1 MSKLWPIPDCRIEQI
16 TPDGPTHLHIAARSF
31 QRARRCPDC
40 GRVSRAVHSRYE
52 RRLADLPSLGRSVS
66 VHLRVRRFYCRN
78 TDCARRTFVE
88 CLPKLAAPFAR
99 RTDRLAAAQAQTGL
113 ALGGA
118 ASARLLS
125 GLSMPASA
133 DTVLRLIKATPLP
146 DQPAPRVIGVDDWAK
161 RKGRRYGTI
170 IVDLERHR
178 VVDLLPE
185 RTAATLTDW
194 LRQQPGIAVVAR
206 DRSTEYASGI
216 ASGAPAAVQV
226 ADRWHLLANMRQAV
240 ERWFAGAHARL
251 RRLSGVPSTHAV
263 LPVQRTTPFS
273 RSASDRQIGLDNRA
287 RRLELYEAVRRR
299 YRAGEALLAI
309 ARTMK
314 LARGTVRKYAQAE
327 DFPERA
333 PRPGHSIIDPHL
345 AYLHAR
351 LAEGC
356 EDAAALWREIRAQ
369 GFTGTAR
376 QIRRWL
382 SERRTKPART
392 APQRWRGPMPADPA
406 LNGET
411 APLLPSPR
419 QLAWLLVQPPT
430 ELAPTDAA
438 VVAHLEQDPATV
450 IVAKLAR
457 QFTALVRA
465 CNASTQADVHAAQ
478 TKLTNWL
485 TEARASGVPA
495 METFAAGLEADSGA
509 INAALT
515 TPWSNGQ
522 TEGQVNRLK
531 LIKRQMFGHASFDL
545 LRRRVL
551 LAA

>member
-1 MSKLWPIPDCRIEQI
+1 MKKLWPVPDCRIEQI
-16 TPDGPTHLHIAARSF
+16 TPDGPTHLRITARSF
-31 QRARRCPDC
+31 PRARRCPDC

-52 RRLADLPSLGRSVS
+52 RHLADLPSLGRSVS
-66 VHLRVRRFYCRN
+66 VHLWVRRFYCRN
-78 TDCARRTFVE
+78 ADCARQTFVE
-88 CLPKLAAPFAR
+88 RLPKLAMPFAR
-99 RTDRLAAAQAQTGL
+99 RTCRLAAAQGQTGL
-113 ALGGA
+113 ALGGE

-125 GLSMPASA
+125 GLSMPVSA
-133 DTVLRLIKATPLP
+133 DTVLRLVKAMPLP

-161 RKGRRYGTI
+161 RKGRSYGTI

-185 RTAATLTDW
+185 RSAATLTEW
-194 LRQQPGIAVVAR
+194 LRQQPGIEVVAR

-216 ASGAPAAVQV
+216 TVGAPAAVQV

-240 ERWFAGAHARL
+240 ERWFAGARARL
-251 RRLSGVPSTHAV
+251 QRLSGVQSAHGV
-263 LPVQRTTPFS
+263 LPAQRTGPFP
-273 RSASDRQIGLDNRA
+273 RSASDRQAGLDNRT
-287 RRLELYEAVRRR
+287 RHLELYEEIRRR
-299 YRAGEALLAI
+299 HRAGEALLAI

-314 LARGTVRKYAQAE
+314 LARGTVRKYAQAA

-333 PRPGHSIIDPHL
+333 PRPSHSIIGPHL
-345 AYLHAR
+345 AYRHAR

-356 EDAAALWREIRAQ
+356 EDAAALWREIRAR
-369 GFTGTAR
+369 GFTGTAK

-382 SERRTKPART
+382 SERRTKPAKT
-392 APQRWRGPMPADPA
+392 APHRWRGRMPTDPA
-406 LNGET
+406 LNGAAT
-411 APLLPSPR
+411 PLPSSR

-438 VVAHLEQDPATV
+438 VVARVEQDPETA

-465 CNASTQADVHAAQ
+465 CNASNQAHPQAAQ
-478 TKLTNWL
+478 AELKTWL

-495 METFAAGLEADSGA
+495 METFAAGLEGDSGA
-509 INAALT
+509 ISAALT

-545 LRRRVL
+545 LRRRIL

>member
-1 MSKLWPIPDCRIEQI
+1 MNKLWPVPDCCIEQI
-16 TPDGPTHLHIAARSF
+16 TPDSPTHFRIAARSF

-40 GRVSRAVHSRYE
+40 GRVSRAVHSRYK

-88 CLPKLAAPFAR
+88 RLPKLATPFAR
-99 RTDRLAAAQAQTGL
+99 RTSRLAAAQAQAGM
-113 ALGGA
+113 ALGGEV
-118 ASARLLS
+118 SARLLS
-125 GLSMPASA
+125 DLSMPASA
-133 DTVLRLIKATPLP
+133 DTVLRLIKAMPLP
-146 DQPAPRVIGVDDWAK
+146 DQPLPRVVGVDDWAK
-161 RKGRRYGTI
+161 RKGSRYGTI

-178 VVDLLPE
+178 VVDLLPD
-185 RTAATLTDW
+185 RSAATLAEW
-194 LRQQPGIAVVAR
+194 LRQRPGIKVVAR

-251 RRLSGVPSTHAV
+251 RRLSGVQNARGI
-263 LPVQRTTPFS
+263 LPAQRTGPFP
-273 RSASDRQIGLDNRA
+273 RSASDKQIGLDDRA
-287 RRLELYEAVRRR
+287 RRLALHEEIQRRH
-299 YRAGEALLAI
+299 RAGEPLLAI
-309 ARTMK
+309 ARTMQ
-314 LARGTVRKYAQAE
+314 LARGTVRKYAQAAA
-327 DFPERA
+327 FPERA
-333 PRPGHSIIDPHL
+333 KRAGRSIIDPHL

-369 GFTGTAR
+369 GFTGTAK

-382 SERRTKPART
+382 SQHRTKPART
-392 APQRWRGPMPADPA
+392 APHRWRNPGSTDPA
-406 LNGET
+406 LNGG
-411 APLLPSPR
+411 AARPLPSSR
-419 QLAWLLVQPPT
+419 QLAWLLVQPPA

-438 VVAHLEQDPATV
+438 VVTRVEQDPDTA

-465 CNASTQADVHAAQ
+465 CNASNQADIGA
-478 TKLTNWL
+478 
-485 TEARASGVPA
+485 ARAELTSWLAEAAVSGVPT
-495 METFAAGLEADSGA
+495 METFAARLASDISA
-509 INAALT
+509 ISAALT